1 MKTPLIPDTHD
12 FKWILL
18 DLILG
23 LLRSRRGS
31 QIIAKYGISPAKCA
45 YHHLAILILSLISA
59 SKPRETLSDTIERIC
74 DQYTSS
80 DYNEACRDTSCDE
93 WKQGIEEQIA

>member
-1 MKTPLIPDTHD
+1 MDTMKTPLIPDTHD
-12 FKWILL
+12 IKWILL

-45 YHHLAILILSLISA
+45 YHHLAILILSFYFCNEISYTI
-59 SKPRETLSDTIERIC
+59 RELEIIVD
-74 DQYTSS
+74 
-80 DYNEACRDTSCDE
+80 
-93 WKQGIEEQIA
+93 